1 MISLKEFNNI
11 FFLNC
16 AMVSTQLHIF
26 AYAQVDM
33 QVVRA
38 TVCTENYVY
47 FTGARSSSGKHG
59 SDHTPEG
66 LRLGV
71 RTVTK
76 PRGRGIKDPM

>member
-1 MISLKEFNNI
+1 
-11 FFLNC
+11 
-16 AMVSTQLHIF
+16 
-26 AYAQVDM
+26 M

-47 FTGARSSSGKHG
+47 FAGARSSSGKHG

-71 RTVTK
+71 RTVPK